1 MKEAHTTLEA
11 LYLAHKD
18 HVHNYVYRLCGD
30 ADVAQDVVQQT
41 FLKLLNDPNLASLS
55 HPRAYLFTVARNTL
69 YDGWRKKREAR
80 LDEHEE
86 QKHADMSSTGAD
98 EPGEQVAEAQLRD
111 RIDRY
116 LASMPEKSR
125 ELMVL
130 RYVEDLSIR
139 EIAHVT
145 SRTVSDV
152 KVGLYRARHRFDAGF
167 TRHMYARVAASR
179 AQCEE
184 LGRLIEPWGDKD
196 IPVAQLQLIEAHIDA
211 CRICRDDADDMKRMR
226 KLFAALPLVG
236 VPLALDATLREAVAA
251 PAAAVTAGS
260 GAGSGAAT
268 ATASTSAASTGAG
281 TKIAVGVVAAALLG
295 GGGLWLASRPGPAP
309 EPEAVV
315 APPALAPGMLGA
327 GETAAGE
334 SVPVQASAR
343 LTRQGPVVTRPLA
356 WEVHRLSES
365 GGPAEFVTS
374 ATTAQARFSLP
385 PGRYRISVRDGEARA
400 SRRISV
406 TGADPLGVELVLEA
420 GSLRV
425 GARLAAGQPLTRE
438 SVRFEVHEADPDPD
452 GSYPF
457 VAHASPARPLSLPPG
472 IYRLEASLGL
482 NARTSREFVVRPG
495 EQTVLDDIVLDAG
508 YLNLTARL
516 RPGGPAITDN
526 LRFEIRAAKP
536 DVNGSHAFIG
546 YAPNGRNVILR
557 AGRYRI
563 VSYWGVNTR
572 TVSEV
577 EVRAGERSLRDD
589 IILPG
594 GYLKLGARL
603 KPGAPPLT
611 DRLRLE
617 IYAAKPRA
625 DGTYAFVTYAQPN
638 RPIQL
643 AAGRYRVAAHFGLN
657 AGAATEVTVRAGE
670 LTANEDIIVNGGYLR
685 VLASRNGQPLKG
697 SSLRL
702 EVYDAEM
709 DIRGQRQFVTYV
721 QAGGR
726 GAGLARGSYYVKA
739 TYQGQ
744 SVADTVTVVPGETAT
759 LRLEFGS

>member
-1 MKEAHTTLEA
+1 MKEAHATLEA

-69 YDGWRKKREAR
+69 YDGWRKKREAH
-80 LDEHEE
+80 LNEYEEE
-86 QKHADMSSTGAD
+86 QHADMSSTGAD

-116 LASMPEKSR
+116 LMSMPEKSR
-125 ELMVL
+125 ELMIL

-139 EIAHVT
+139 EIAHIT

-152 KVGLYRARHRFDAGF
+152 KVGLYRARHRFDEGF

-184 LGRLIEPWGDKD
+184 LARLIEPWGGKD
-196 IPVAQLQLIEAHIDA
+196 IPVAQLQVIESHIDA
-211 CRICRDDADDMKRMR
+211 CRICQDDADDMKRMR

-236 VPLALDATLREAVAA
+236 VPLALDTTLREAVAA
-251 PAAAVTAGS
+251 AATTSTA
-260 GAGSGAAT
+260 AGSGAA
-268 ATASTSAASTGAG
+268 SASTGVGA
-281 TKIAVGVVAAALLG
+281 KIAAGVVAAALLG
-295 GGGLWLASRPGPAP
+295 GGGLWLAGRPGPVP
-309 EPEAVV
+309 EPETTV

-327 GETAAGE
+327 GEAPAGE
-334 SVPVQASAR
+334 IAPVQASAR
-343 LTRQGPVVTRPLA
+343 LTRQGPVITRPLA

-374 ATTAQARFSLP
+374 ATTPQGRFSLP

-400 SRRISV
+400 SRRI
-406 TGADPLGVELVLEA
+406 TIRGADPLGVELVLEA

-457 VAHASPARPLSLPPG
+457 VAHANPARPLSLPPG

-482 NARTSREFVVRPG
+482 NARASREFVVRPG

-516 RPGGPAITDN
+516 RPGGPTISDN
-526 LRFEIRAAKP
+526 LRFEIRAATP
-536 DVNGSHAFIG
+536 DANGSHAFIG

-577 EVRAGERSLRDD
+577 EVRAAERSLRDD

-611 DRLRLE
+611 DNLRLE
-617 IYAAKPRA
+617 IYAADPLA
-625 DGTYAFVTYAQPN
+625 DGTYPFVTYAQPN
-638 RPIQL
+638 RPVQL

-670 LTANEDIIVNGGYLR
+670 LTSNEDIIVDGGYLR